1 MKDNFQNG
9 STFAGSTIVDYENMG
24 GAGFSPVTRQQN
36 ALREARAFGAI
47 DVWADFKEGQLKPH
61 YMMAAMSPNFNNDG
75 GAFEYLCRRYPT
87 VFRETMTTSDFNIL
101 TVDVLDRELLADYTH
116 AENPVMPLVKKAT
129 LNDFR
134 NKKVFIGD
142 GLETPFS
149 SVGEL
154 QDLPLGDLSQRTPIT
169 YAPLKYEKGAK
180 VSWEATIN
188 DDLGFFTSLAPRLAY
203 GAMRTKWKYI
213 TGLYSSATGPS
224 STLYSSTYA
233 NQVITTNGASSN
245 NPALSVAALNDA
257 MTVMLNQVDLGGDP
271 IQIPGKL
278 FLVVGPSLMV
288 TANNIMHQLSV
299 DVNQAGGTTQT
310 SGSGATQTLYNG
322 QRIRVNNWIVQN
334 MTVIVDQYL
343 PIVTTSAG
351 VKLTQWYIFAD
362 PAEQGRPAME
372 VGDLRGYDTPQLYQ
386 KMPNT
391 MRIGGGAEPMLGDFG
406 TMSNE
411 FKALMAF
418 GGTILDGRSTV
429 ASTGQGV

>member
-1 MKDNFQNG
+1 MELTTFQG
-9 STFAGSTIVDYENMG
+9 SQINDVNDMAP
-24 GAGFSPVTRQQN
+24 GFSPVVRQQN

-47 DVWADFKEGQLKPH
+47 DVWADFKEGGLKPH
-61 YMMAAMSPNFNNDG
+61 YMMAAMSPNFNNDA
-75 GAFEYLCRRYPT
+75 GAFDYLCRRYPT

-116 AENPVMPLVKKAT
+116 AENPVMPLVKRAT

-149 SVGEL
+149 VVNEL
-154 QDLPLGDLSQRTPIT
+154 HDLPLGDLSQRTPIT

-188 DDLGFFTSLAPRLAY
+188 DDLGFFTSLPSRLAY

-233 NQVITTNGASSN
+233 NQITIANGAASN
-245 NPALSVAALNDA
+245 NPALSVPALNDA

-278 FLVVGPSLMV
+278 YLVVGPSLMV
-288 TANNIMHQLSV
+288 TVNNIMHQLSV
-299 DVNQAGGTTQT
+299 DVNQLGGTTQT

-351 VKLTQWYIFAD
+351 IKLTQWYIFAD

-406 TMSNE
+406 SMSNE

-429 ASTGQGV
+429 ASTGAGS